1 MTCNILVWLHIL
13 AGLLHE
19 FLSFESR
26 QALQA
31 PSKEGV
37 TSNEHLVR
45 KLLNHRYTWRYI
57 FPVPVVFT
65 FRLGP
70 AVSQASDTPPAEN
83 SVQSQLSNISNKMFS
98 RFKQAVANVQGDDG
112 E

>member
-1 MTCNILVWLHIL
+1 MDILLFHWPRLYIVTCNILVWLHIL

-57 FPVPVVFT
+57 FLYLLCLLFV
-65 FRLGP
+65 
-70 AVSQASDTPPAEN
+70 
-83 SVQSQLSNISNKMFS
+83 
-98 RFKQAVANVQGDDG
+98 
-112 E
+112 